1 MARSIRSAKIET
13 RTARLKSAV
22 RKKPY
27 FLAVAPGVGLG
38 YRRNKTAGSWVV
50 RAADGKGGNWTQA
63 FAVAD
68 DFEDANGTD
77 VLSFWQAQDRAR
89 VLARGDGEADE
100 DSGKPV
106 TVAQVIDRYEADL
119 KARSGDVYN
128 AQRVRVHLPD
138 VLASKTVALLAAPRE
153 FRHWRDGLLKKGL
166 APSTVNRTCAA
177 FQAALELAASQDPRI
192 TNQSAWR
199 TGLAALPDAEQ
210 SRNVIMSEEAVL
222 RIISAA
228 YAVSHEFGLLVEVA
242 AVTGARV
249 SQLARLEVGDLQGD
263 RSEPRLMMPSA
274 RKGRG
279 RKRIDRRP
287 VPIPINL
294 ATVLRQAGAGRPGE
308 APLLTKPNGKHWRPS
323 DHRHPFER
331 AVIRAGLDPAEVT
344 IYALRHSNIV
354 RQLLANTP
362 IRVVATLHDTSVV
375 MIERTYSKF
384 ITDHSDALSR
394 RALLDTTRPI
404 GENVVALKVPT

>member
-1 MARSIRSAKIET
+1 
-13 RTARLKSAV
+13 
-22 RKKPY
+22 
-27 FLAVAPGVGLG
+27 
-38 YRRNKTAGSWVV
+38 
-50 RAADGKGGNWTQA
+50 
-63 FAVAD
+63 
-68 DFEDANGTD
+68 
-77 VLSFWQAQDRAR
+77 
-89 VLARGDGEADE
+89 
-100 DSGKPV
+100 
-106 TVAQVIDRYEADL
+106 VAQAIDRYEIDL
-119 KARSGDVYN
+119 STRGGDAYN

-138 VLASKTVALLAAPRE
+138 VLASKTVPLLAAPRE

-177 FQAALELAASQDPRI
+177 FQAALELAAAHDPRI
-192 TNQSAWR
+192 TNQGAWR
-199 TGLAALPDAEQ
+199 AGLAALPDAEQ
-210 SRNVIMSEEAVL
+210 SRNIILPEQSVV

-228 YAVSHEFGLLVEVA
+228 YDLSPEFGLLVEVA

-287 VPIPINL
+287 VPIPTNL
-294 ATVLRQAGAGRPGE
+294 AMALKQASDSRPSE
-308 APLLTKPNGKHWRPS
+308 APLLTRPNGDLWRPS

-331 AVIRAGLDPAEVT
+331 AVTRAKLNPAEVT
-344 IYALRHSNIV
+344 IYALRHSSIV

-362 IRVVATLHDTSVV
+362 IRVVATLHDTSIE

-384 ITDHSDALSR
+384 IADHSDALSR
-394 RALLDTTRPI
+394 RALLDIARPTGRNI
-404 GENVVALKVPT
+404 VASGGPN